1 MIRCYTLVDITQTGF
16 TRKPKTPEQ
25 ITQRNQQRNY
35 ETFIQLISLRS
46 QPQLIHAPQQIENI
60 NIGDYEFGSYYMPSI
75 FQYNLWIFDFNSDH
89 LDSYATNN
97 NPVGSLTN
105 DFNNIPII
113 SSLSETASIQG
124 VISTQGEHL
133 NTYFQCF

>member
-16 TRKPKTPEQ
+16 TRKPKTTEQ
-25 ITQRNQQRNY
+25 IVQRNQQRNY

-46 QPQLIHAPQQIENI
+46 QPQLIHATQQIENI
-60 NIGDYEFGSYYMPSI
+60 DIGDYEFGSYYMPSI

-89 LDSYATNN
+89 LDSYATVN

-105 DFNNIPII
+105 DFNKIPII
-113 SSLSETASIQG
+113 SGLSETASIQG
-124 VISTQGEHL
+124 VISTHGEHL